1 MRYTLYIY
9 TLLFPFI
16 LISCKQQKAE
26 NEIDT
31 DRWTFDSIVVDSIV
45 NLSTIQNS
53 PTAEI
58 HLNIKYATGKKSE
71 KINDSIL
78 HCGILIPDYLALIST
93 PLSPQQALD
102 TFLVKYIA
110 DYKKSYG
117 DLYARDKEHGA
128 SYNMKY
134 SCNTHVT
141 SFRGMFCYVAEVYYY
156 AGGAH
161 GQNLTIVKNIDSS
174 TGQIIRNIDL
184 FVPGYEE
191 RLTEL
196 IVEKLCKRFKAD
208 NLKDLQ
214 DKGIFMVAD
223 PYVTE
228 NVLIGEKSFTFIYCD
243 TEIAPHTMGEIRVD
257 VERDEVKDIMR

>member
-1 MRYTLYIY
+1 MRYALLVYI
-9 TLLFPFI
+9 LLLPFL
-16 LISCKQQKAE
+16 LISCKQQKIGSE
-26 NEIDT
+26 NGTE
-31 DRWTFDSIVVDSIV
+31 RWTFDSIVVDSVV
-45 NLSTIQNS
+45 NLSTAENS

-58 HLNIKYATGKKSE
+58 HLNIKYAMGKKSE
-71 KINDSIL
+71 KINDTIL
-78 HCGILIPDYLALIST
+78 HCGMLIPDYLVLIT
-93 PLSPQQALD
+93 PSLSPQQAID

-110 DYKKSYG
+110 DYQKSYG
-117 DLYARDKEHGA
+117 DLYARDREHGA

-141 SFRGMFCYVAEVYYY
+141 SFNGMFCYIANVYYY

-184 FVPGYEE
+184 FVPGYDE

-208 NLKDLQ
+208 NLKELQ
-214 DKGIFMVAD
+214 EKGIFMAAD

-243 TEIAPHTMGEIRVD
+243 TEIAPHSVGEIRV
-257 VERDEVKDIMR
+257 EINRNEVKDIIR